1 MTIENLE
8 VLDACF
14 FLVSRPLSSA
24 HLRPGAFGLAAGR
37 SKHLDHSADITY
49 VCTLR
54 GGA

>member
-14 FLVSRPLSSA
+14 FLASRPLSSA
-24 HLRPGAFGLAAGR
+24 HLRPGAFGLAAER
-37 SKHLDHSADITY
+37 LKPLDHSADITY
-49 VCTLR
+49 VCTPH